1 MTLESIQLFLNDVYA
16 YAQLLTAIIGLLA
29 ILIPILKSYSFYY
42 DLIDLLCGLLDA
54 TFDRLL
60 RFDLLPFFL
69 SGTITTSYDSQEG
82 VVCVEGLNKEEDGA
96 ITAGLVNTGNSC
108 FLNSVLQALSSLP
121 RLHAYLN
128 DPQRQ
133 TQPVSQSL
141 LKTIRLLSRPLDRRT
156 AFRPV
161 DIVTALTTHHNV
173 IINRDQQDAQE
184 FFQLLSGAIDTECH
198 RLFTSKSGMES
209 LLSTKKSSSGVPS
222 SPFTG
227 LLASRLSCMQCG
239 YTEAIRHF
247 SFNNIQLMLPH
258 AYTTTLDEC
267 LSQFTSIEYLQDAT
281 CRRCSLISTH
291 RHLSAEISKMKAA
304 DIHKKRKRKRR
315 LQTLEERCRI
325 IERHLRSRRIENK
338 LDEEEDGQGEQW
350 VRKTVSRLTSKQV
363 MFAKPP
369 KILCLHLSRSAF
381 HSSGAVYKNGCRIL
395 FPEYLDLSAYT
406 TNGTLST
413 QPNMPISSSAS
424 LDTKNDTDTS
434 IKNAA
439 QYRLMSTIV
448 HFGSHSYGHY
458 VAFKRRITVDQ
469 CVCAHCSSSTSSN
482 EEKQECWHGNNDTWY
497 RISDTKVDTCSFDY
511 VQQSNPYMLLYE
523 LMDEKDPVV
532 NELNVVGD
540 DEDEQQEEPIPITNH
555 VEDDDDDDEE
565 EDEAIK
571 IANALL
577 MEDKALLR
585 QQHEAE
591 YAAATAAAA
600 ATATTTTAG
609 RRGWA
614 TEEQKQQQPPTLMG
628 F

>member
-1 MTLESIQLFLNDVYA
+1 MNQGDKRDVVDNV
-16 YAQLLTAIIGLLA
+16 LT
-29 ILIPILKSYSFYY
+29 
-42 DLIDLLCGLLDA
+42 
-54 TFDRLL
+54 
-60 RFDLLPFFL
+60 
-69 SGTITTSYDSQEG
+69 Q
-82 VVCVEGLNKEEDGA
+82 
-96 ITAGLVNTGNSC
+96 
-108 FLNSVLQALSSLP
+108 
-121 RLHAYLN
+121 
-128 DPQRQ
+128 
-133 TQPVSQSL
+133 
-141 LKTIRLLSRPLDRRT
+141 
-156 AFRPV
+156 
-161 DIVTALTTHHNV
+161 
-173 IINRDQQDAQE
+173 
-184 FFQLLSGAIDTECH
+184 
-198 RLFTSKSGMES
+198 
-209 LLSTKKSSSGVPS
+209 
-222 SPFTG
+222 
-227 LLASRLSCMQCG
+227 
-239 YTEAIRHF
+239 
-247 SFNNIQLMLPH
+247 
-258 AYTTTLDEC
+258 YTTTLDEC

-291 RHLSAEISKMKAA
+291 RLLSAEISKMKAA
-304 DIHKKRKRKRR
+304 DIHKKKKRKRR

-325 IERHLRSRRIENK
+325 IEQHLRSRRIESK

-413 QPNMPISSSAS
+413 QPNMPISSAS
-424 LDTKNDTDTS
+424 SETKNDTDIS

-469 CVCAHCSSSTSSN
+469 CVCAHCSSSSSSSSN
-482 EEKQECWHGNNDTWY
+482 EEKKQECWHGNNDTWY

-511 VQQSNPYMLLYE
+511 VLQSNPYMLLYE
-523 LMDEKDPVV
+523 LMDDKDPVV
-532 NELNVVGD
+532 NKLNVVA
-540 DEDEQQEEPIPITNH
+540 DEDEQQGEPIAITTP
-555 VEDDDDDDEE
+555 VEDEDDDEE

-577 MEDKALLR
+577 MEDKALR

-600 ATATTTTAG
+600 AAATATTTTTG
-609 RRGWA
+609 RRRWA

>member
-1 MTLESIQLFLNDVYA
+1 
-16 YAQLLTAIIGLLA
+16 
-29 ILIPILKSYSFYY
+29 
-42 DLIDLLCGLLDA
+42 
-54 TFDRLL
+54 
-60 RFDLLPFFL
+60 
-69 SGTITTSYDSQEG
+69 
-82 VVCVEGLNKEEDGA
+82 
-96 ITAGLVNTGNSC
+96 
-108 FLNSVLQALSSLP
+108 
-121 RLHAYLN
+121 
-128 DPQRQ
+128 
-133 TQPVSQSL
+133 
-141 LKTIRLLSRPLDRRT
+141 
-156 AFRPV
+156 
-161 DIVTALTTHHNV
+161 
-173 IINRDQQDAQE
+173 
-184 FFQLLSGAIDTECH
+184 
-198 RLFTSKSGMES
+198 
-209 LLSTKKSSSGVPS
+209 
-222 SPFTG
+222 
-227 LLASRLSCMQCG
+227 
-239 YTEAIRHF
+239 
-247 SFNNIQLMLPH
+247 MLPH

-291 RHLSAEISKMKAA
+291 RLLSAEIAKMKAA
-304 DIHKKRKRKRR
+304 DMHKKKKKKRR

-413 QPNMPISSSAS
+413 QPNMPISSATSC
-424 LDTKNDTDTS
+424 TKSDNDAS

-469 CVCAHCSSSTSSN
+469 CVCAHCSRN
-482 EEKQECWHGNNDTWY
+482 EEKQECWHSNNDTWY

-523 LMDEKDPVV
+523 LMDGKDIMV
-532 NELNVVGD
+532 NEMNMAA
-540 DEDEQQEEPIPITNH
+540 DEDEQQDEPIAITTPI
-555 VEDDDDDDEE
+555 EDDEE
-565 EDEAIK
+565 DDEAIK

-577 MEDKALLR
+577 MEDKALR

-600 ATATTTTAG
+600 AATAASTSTTTTG
-609 RRGWA
+609 PRGWA
-614 TEEQKQQQPPTLMG
+614 TEEQKQQRPPTLMS

>member
-1 MTLESIQLFLNDVYA
+1 MTLESIQLFLSNVYS
-16 YAQLLTAIIGLLA
+16 YAQLMTAVIGLLA
-29 ILIPILKSYSFYY
+29 IVIPILKTYSFYY
-42 DLIDLLCGLLDA
+42 DLIDLLSGLLDA
-54 TFDRLL
+54 ALDRLS
-60 RFDLLPFFL
+60 RFDLLPSFL
-69 SGTITTSYDSQEG
+69 NGAITTSYDSQES
-82 VVCVEGLNKEEDGA
+82 VVCINDMNISEVTA

-121 RLHAYLN
+121 RLHTYLN
-128 DPQRQ
+128 NPQRQ
-133 TQPVSQSL
+133 TQPVSRSL
-141 LKTIRLLSRPLDRRT
+141 LKTIRLLSRSLDRRT

-198 RLFTSKSGMES
+198 RLFTAKSGIES
-209 LLSTKKSSSGVPS
+209 LLSTKTPSSGSPS

-247 SFNNIQLMLPH
+247 SFNNIQLMLPN

-267 LSQFTSIEYLQDAT
+267 LRQFTSIEYLQDAT
-281 CRRCSLISTH
+281 CRRCSLLSTH

-304 DIHKKRKRKRR
+304 DMHKKKKKKRR
-315 LQTLEERCRI
+315 LETLEERCRI

-338 LDEEEDGQGEQW
+338 LGEEDGQGEQW
-350 VRKTVSRLTSKQV
+350 IQKTVSRLTSKQV

-381 HSSGAVYKNGCRIL
+381 HPSGAVYKNGCRIL

-413 QPNMPISSSAS
+413 QPNMPISSSLS
-424 LDTKNDTDTS
+424 SETKNIS
-434 IKNAA
+434 INNTAH
-439 QYRLMSTIV
+439 YRLMSTIV

-458 VAFKRRITVDQ
+458 VAFKRRIIADH
-469 CVCAHCSSSTSSN
+469 CVCAHCSSTSSMN
-482 EEKQECWHGNNDTWY
+482 EEIQECWNNNNDTWY

-523 LMDEKDPVV
+523 LMDEDDSMV
-532 NELNVVGD
+532 NELNVAD
-540 DEDEQQEEPIPITNH
+540 DEEEDEQKEAIPITTI
-555 VEDDDDDDEE
+555 EDDEEDQEE

-577 MEDKALLR
+577 MEDKALR
-585 QQHEAE
+585 QHEAE
-591 YAAATAAAA
+591 YAAATATAAAAA
-600 ATATTTTAG
+600 ATAATSTTG
-609 RRGWA
+609 RRGWST
-614 TEEQKQQQPPTLMG
+614 TEEQNQQRPPTLMS